1 MLSNDEVVSTVCRAT
16 SQASAARFLV
26 ESAHRAW
33 RTRFPTSKI
42 DDCAVVCLFLNTDKA
57 SESSS
62 SLAKNLAD
70 AVEASSAGRATTVQV
85 SAGASTD
92 VAALVPVPDGNEVSI
107 AETITKLVTLMDLP
121 KDG

>member
-1 MLSNDEVVSTVCRAT
+1 VLSNDEVVSTVCRAT

-70 AVEASSAGRATTVQV
+70 AVEVSSAGRATTVQV

>member
-1 MLSNDEVVSTVCRAT
+1 VLSNDEVVSTVCRAT